1 MARPPKYRKRVG
13 GPKVNWRRLGKSG
26 ETKRCET
33 ALFLRMTS
41 DLRRLFFEDDE
52 RDSFRAM
59 DFDDVARENLPDPI
73 RSTISAIGRIHA
85 EHNDRASA
93 PHRWARGIT
102 LALGNPLAVGVVT
115 VAVVGWVLLNVTAEM
130 WGGWS
135 FDPAPFQWLE
145 LLVSIGALLVV
156 LVVLA
161 TQQRDDELQQLNQRL
176 ILQLAILAEQK
187 AAKTIQLLE
196 ELRRDHPA
204 IPERKDEEANLM
216 ARPTD
221 PEAVL
226 KAIKSDRS
234 ENLPPAS

>member
-1 MARPPKYRKRVG
+1 
-13 GPKVNWRRLGKSG
+13 
-26 ETKRCET
+26 
-33 ALFLRMTS
+33 MTS
-41 DLRRLFFEDDE
+41 DLRRLFFDDGE
-52 RDSFRAM
+52 RDSFRSM

-73 RSTISAIGRIHA
+73 RSTISSIGRIHA
-85 EHNDRASA
+85 EHDERASA
-93 PHRWARGIT
+93 PHRWARVTT
-102 LALGNPLAVGVVT
+102 LALGNPRAVGVVAI
-115 VAVVGWVLLNVTAEM
+115 AVVGWVLLNVAAGM
-130 WGGWS
+130 WEGRS
-135 FDPAPFQWLE
+135 FDPPPFQWLE
-145 LLVSIGALLVV
+145 LFVSIGALVVV

-226 KAIKSDRS
+226 KAIKSDQSDNR
-234 ENLPPAS
+234 PPAG